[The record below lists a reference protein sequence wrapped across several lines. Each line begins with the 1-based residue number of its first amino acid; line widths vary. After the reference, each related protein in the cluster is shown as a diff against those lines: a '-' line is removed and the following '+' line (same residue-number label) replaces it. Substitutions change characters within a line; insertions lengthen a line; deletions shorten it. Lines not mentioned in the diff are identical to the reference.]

1 MNSIVNGSGLNDS
14 VAGEV
19 SRFSV
24 VLRDAY
30 QYPAPVE
37 LETLQ
42 VQIIRDLDS
51 YHIQPSIFPM
61 PTENATV
68 TDNWSTSDLEVS
80 SVIHMET
87 ASAPTVEPVNNVSGV
102 YCL

>member
-1 MNSIVNGSGLNDS
+1 MASIVNGSGLNDS

-42 VQIIRDLDS
+42 VKIIWELDS

-61 PTENATV
+61 PTENHTA
-68 TDNWSTSDLEVS
+68 TDNRSTSDLDISLVN
-80 SVIHMET
+80 HMET
-87 ASAPTVEPVNNVSGV
+87 ASAPNVQPVNDVSGV
-102 YCL
+102 L